1 MKRFQILLAAG
12 ILSLILGWIAG
23 RQYFTYVLYVGIEP
37 ALYPCPYPDVPANV
51 WACAYRPH
59 DPAPDIAV
67 RWHGW
72 PTEDGQLVAP
82 QPSGNCL
89 RDILFFDRLPQ
100 PQPLPQ
106 LVYQS
111 TERGD

>member
-1 MKRFQILLAAG
+1 MTRVRILLAAG

-23 RQYFTYVLYVGIEP
+23 RQYFTYVLYVVIEP
-37 ALYPCPYPDVPANV
+37 TLYPCPYPDVPANV

-59 DPAPDIAV
+59 EPAPDIAV

-100 PQPLPQ
+100 PQPQ

-111 TERGD
+111 TEKGD